1 MIARSSFITICGPKW
16 ALKYSRAT
24 GRSSDVR
31 ARLGLGAPAL
41 ARPEE
46 ALAFSNPQPS
56 QGPCGGPGSGLA
68 RLQARAFSKPSTGVK
83 PRLGGLERSTT
94 SNHACHCISKY
105 CNNTTVLF

>member
-1 MIARSSFITICGPKW
+1 M
-16 ALKYSRAT
+16 
-24 GRSSDVR
+24 R